1 MAVSAA
7 KAMWSLIQEVLFG
20 PKPEPPTQLRK
31 PDPPVDPPTILS
43 HAVCGQG
50 PARDMMIDEMIS
62 WLSDTGPEY
71 TSRTMA
77 CFIRV
82 HQGRSNLM
90 YAIKNGQIVGFVI
103 FSMLSRRIHV
113 ERIAINPVH
122 RRCGAGRYLLGVM
135 RDALTPYRETAIVN
149 VPAKCLSAQLFFKRC
164 GWKAIEEKDGRIR
177 FEVRFRPNNGV
188 LDDEQKRT
196 IQR

>member
-1 MAVSAA
+1 MAELGA
-7 KAMWSLIQEVLFG
+7 KAMWSMIQRVLFG
-20 PKPEPPTQLRK
+20 PQPEPPPQLRE
-31 PDPPVDPPTILS
+31 PEVPMMPPTILS

-90 YAIKNGQIVGFVI
+90 YAIKNGQVVGFVI
-103 FSMLSRRIHV
+103 FSMLSRRIHI
-113 ERIAINPVH
+113 ERIAVNPLH
-122 RRCGAGRYLLGVM
+122 RRCGAGRYLLSVM

-149 VPAKCLSAQLFFKRC
+149 VPVKCLAAQLFFKRC
-164 GWKAIEEKDGRIR
+164 GWKATKEQDGRIR
-177 FEVRFRPNNGV
+177 FEVRFRNHEPSHI
-188 LDDEQKRT
+188 D
-196 IQR
+196 